1 MPEPRKRRTDAQ
13 KSESE
18 TVPEAHLPSPSGA
31 SSGFDP
37 SFILRMQE
45 MASSGL
51 SPSSALDLII
61 RLIAEVPAASKESM
75 EQIKMLDKLLNTAR
89 AMMETRLK
97 NEEAAELSSR
107 LEKLEAG
114 LFDLLRNA
122 PEAPESIPSPE
133 HDLAQRP

>member
-1 MPEPRKRRTDAQ
+1 MPEHRNRKILAGQSDAGPD
-13 KSESE
+13 
-18 TVPEAHLPSPSGA
+18 VPSSAPSAPA
-31 SSGFDP
+31 SGFDP
-37 SFILRMQE
+37 GFILRMQE
-45 MASSGL
+45 IAAAGL
-51 SPSSALDLII
+51 NPSSALELII

-114 LFDLLRNA
+114 LFDFLRNSS
-122 PEAPESIPSPE
+122 EAPESVQSPE
-133 HDLAQRP
+133 HDSTEHP